1 MSRTVSI
8 IVVLLC
14 LLPMLLYFFGQPS
27 WVKQSS
33 FSIDD
38 ADRKELLRYSYFI
51 LDSYFNDTD
60 TRSEQQFTLNNQQFF
75 YDRLFITLFTNGKT
89 RGCQSGSTDRNDPNR
104 LFKDVRDATLKS
116 ILDDRF
122 DGAIIQE
129 ESSNVT
135 IMFTF
140 LYNMRELV
148 NHSLEF
154 LEYYIELGIH
164 SIEVKRGNTSAFFK
178 ESVPITN
185 NYDVA
190 DTMKRLCV
198 KADFPD
204 DCYLDPSTRI
214 FIYDTFTFYGDRDEK
229 INELYRYDFLIRT
242 DDIDNTLLTER
253 LNLAVDWFKN
263 SVNTATGLLEYE
275 YIPSKNIYSEENN
288 HIRKLATLWA
298 MMKLSNF
305 LETDELDDVIHEML
319 SYYQDFVTYENN
331 FSTLSINDDANIAYN
346 AFALL
351 SLMDEDQPDNT
362 TDGLMEQLAKGILTL
377 QNDDGSYN
385 TSFIFGGTAGIDFY
399 PGEAMLALMT
409 YYSKT
414 KNQSYMDSVQ
424 HAFPFY
430 KDYWRDNKNTAF
442 IPWHTQTYRLL
453 YEETNDPLIAEFIFE
468 MNDWLIDNYQIQ
480 QSEYSDEIGGFPYF
494 SPMFSTSVY
503 LEGINDA
510 YLVATFIDDAY
521 HMEKYESAIR
531 SGTRFIL
538 QTQFTPKS
546 AFYCEDPLKAI
557 GGFKE
562 SLTNNRMRIDYTQ
575 HAVLALIKIYEN
587 SIF

>member
-38 ADRKELLRYSYFI
+38 TDRKELLRYSYFI

-60 TRSEQQFTLNNQQFF
+60 NRSEQLFTLNNQQFY

-122 DGAIIQE
+122 DGEIIQE

-140 LYNMRELV
+140 LYNVRELV

-164 SIEVKRGNTSAFFK
+164 SIEIKRGNTSAFFK

-351 SLMDEDQPDNT
+351 SLMEEDQPDNT
-362 TDGLMEQLAKGILTL
+362 TDELMEQLAKGILTL
-377 QNDDGSYN
+377 QNDDGAYN
-385 TSFIFGGTAGIDFY
+385 TS
-399 PGEAMLALMT
+399 
-409 YYSKT
+409 
-414 KNQSYMDSVQ
+414 
-424 HAFPFY
+424 
-430 KDYWRDNKNTAF
+430 
-442 IPWHTQTYRLL
+442 
-453 YEETNDPLIAEFIFE
+453 
-468 MNDWLIDNYQIQ
+468 
-480 QSEYSDEIGGFPYF
+480 
-494 SPMFSTSVY
+494 
-503 LEGINDA
+503 
-510 YLVATFIDDAY
+510 
-521 HMEKYESAIR
+521 
-531 SGTRFIL
+531 
-538 QTQFTPKS
+538 
-546 AFYCEDPLKAI
+546 
-557 GGFKE
+557 
-562 SLTNNRMRIDYTQ
+562 
-575 HAVLALIKIYEN
+575 
-587 SIF
+587 